1 MKTLICLVRHG
12 QTDWNR
18 AHLIQGRFDNP
29 LNDTG
34 KEQLYQTGLKIK
46 NLNITWDV
54 YLSSPLSRAI
64 ESQQIIKN
72 VLTGSKDNIIIRPN
86 LIEREFGDAD
96 GKPIEEKIY
105 QDIMNDNIYGM
116 ETSKDIQTRA
126 LKEINDLAKRN
137 AIMDKTG
144 FNVTRAIEIN
154 HESKEV
160 EESEVNTKQ
169 RRAAAPKVNTAEPEA
184 VGRRTAAPK
193 YGIKK

>member
-12 QTDWNR
+12 QTDWNK

-46 NLNITWDV
+46 SLNITWDV

-126 LKEINDLAKRN
+126 LKEINELAKIYPN
-137 AIMDKTG
+137 KNLLIVTHSHFIKAVFTSIDKQFTFRDVISNG
-144 FNVTRAIEIN
+144 GLNFIEI
-154 HESKEV
+154 ED
-160 EESEVNTKQ
+160 
-169 RRAAAPKVNTAEPEA
+169 
-184 VGRRTAAPK
+184 
-193 YGIKK
+193 KKIISYQQNA